1 MTLPLAALVL
11 VVASSLG
18 WSGFDLLRKLLVRQ
32 VAPVA
37 LLLLLTLGSA
47 PLFVAWVWID
57 GLVAPGPGYLA
68 PALASVLL
76 NVVANLLFLH
86 GMRLAPISVAI
97 PLLSLTPVFTTLM
110 AIPLLGERPSAAG
123 VAGILL
129 VIAGAIWL
137 NWPRRTAETKAGE
150 PAGIAEPRRALQ
162 GALMVAAT
170 ALLWS
175 LTPALDKM
183 AVERASAPFH
193 GMVLTGGVALAVLAV
208 LAFQGGLSELGH
220 VRRVPWL
227 LPLALVVSTA
237 ALGLQLLA
245 MPKVFVGT
253 IETLKRGIGNCMALV
268 YGRLLFQEAVTPSKI
283 LAVGL
288 MAAGV
293 GLILGF

>member
-1 MTLPLAALVL
+1 MTLPVTALAL

-18 WSGFDLLRKLLVRQ
+18 WSAFDLLRKLLVRE

-37 LLLLLTLGSA
+37 LVLLLTLGTV
-47 PLFVAWVWID
+47 PLFAIWVWID
-57 GLVAPGPGYLA
+57 GVAAPAPGYLA

-76 NVVANLLFLH
+76 NVVANLLFLS

-97 PLLSLTPVFTTLM
+97 PLLSLTPVFTTLT

-137 NWPRRTAETKAGE
+137 NWPRRKVET
-150 PAGIAEPRRALQ
+150 AEPRRALQ
-162 GALMVAAT
+162 GAMMVAAT

-175 LTPALDKM
+175 LTPPLDKL
-183 AVERASAPFH
+183 AVERAGAPLH
-193 GMVLTGGVALAVLAV
+193 AMVLTGGVSLAVFGV
-208 LAFQGGLSELGH
+208 LAFQGGLGEIRA
-220 VRRVPWL
+220 VRRVPGL
-227 LPLALVVSTA
+227 LALALVISAA
-237 ALGLQLLA
+237 ALGCQLLA

-253 IETLKRGIGNCMALV
+253 IETLKRGFGNCMSLV
-268 YGRLLFQEAVTPSKI
+268 YGRLFFREVVTLSKI

-293 GLILGF
+293 AMILGF

>member
-1 MTLPLAALVL
+1 MTLPVAALAL

-37 LLLLLTLGSA
+37 LLLLLTLGSV
-47 PLFVAWVWID
+47 PLFAAWVWID
-57 GLVAPGPGYLA
+57 GVAAPGSGYLT
-68 PALASVLL
+68 PALTSVLL

-97 PLLSLTPVFTTLM
+97 PLLSLTPVFTTLT

-137 NWPRRTAETKAGE
+137 NWPRRAAASKEGAPKA
-150 PAGIAEPRRALQ
+150 ADPRRTLY
-162 GALMVAAT
+162 GAVMVATT

-175 LTPALDKM
+175 LTPPLDKM

-193 GMVLTGGVALAVLAV
+193 GMVLTGGVALAVFAV
-208 LAFQGGLSELGH
+208 LAFQGGLGELGG

-253 IETLKRGIGNCMALV
+253 IETLKRGLGNCMALV
-268 YGRLLFQEAVTPSKI
+268 YGRLFFQETVTPSKI
-283 LAVGL
+283 LAVIL

>member
-1 MTLPLAALVL
+1 VSIPLTALLL

-18 WSGFDLLRKLLVRQ
+18 WSGLDLLRKLLLRE

-37 LLLLLTLGSA
+37 LLVLLTLGA
-47 PLFVAWVWID
+47 VPLFAAWVWI
-57 GLVAPGPGYLA
+57 GGVAAPGPGYLA

-76 NVVANLLFLH
+76 NAVAGLLFLQ

-97 PLLSLTPVFTTLM
+97 PLLSLTPVFTTLS

-137 NWPRRTAETKAGE
+137 NWPRR
-150 PAGIAEPRRALQ
+150 PAGPAGMAPAGDPRRPLY
-162 GALMVAAT
+162 GAVMVAGT

-175 LTPALDKM
+175 LTPPLDKM
-183 AVERASAPFH
+183 AVERAGAPLH
-193 GMVLTGGVALAVLAV
+193 GLVLSGGVALAVFGV
-208 LAFQGGLSELGH
+208 LAFQGGLGELGR
-220 VRRVPWL
+220 VRRVPGL
-227 LPLALVVSTA
+227 LALALVVSTA
-237 ALGLQLLA
+237 ALGFQLLA
-245 MPKVFVGT
+245 MPMIFVGT
-253 IETLKRGIGNCMALV
+253 IETLKRGLGNCMSLI
-268 YGRLLFQEAVTPSKI
+268 YGRLLFGEAVTPSKI

-288 MAAGV
+288 MAGGV

>member
-1 MTLPLAALVL
+1 VSIPLTALLL

-18 WSGFDLLRKLLVRQ
+18 WSGFDLLRKLLVRE

-37 LLLLLTLGSA
+37 LLLLLTLGSV
-47 PLFVAWVWID
+47 PLFAVWVWID
-57 GLVAPGPGYLA
+57 GVAAPAPGYLA

-76 NVVANLLFLH
+76 NVAANVLFLH

-97 PLLSLTPVFTTLM
+97 PLLSLTPVFTTLT

-137 NWPRRTAETKAGE
+137 NWPRRPAA
-150 PAGIAEPRRALQ
+150 PAGKEPPAGDPRRALY
-162 GALMVAAT
+162 GAVMVAAT

-175 LTPALDKM
+175 LTPPLDKM
-183 AVERASAPFH
+183 AVARASAPLH
-193 GMVLTGGVALAVLAV
+193 GLVLTGGVALAVL
-208 LAFQGGLSELGH
+208 LGMAFQGALGELGR
-220 VRRVPWL
+220 VRRVPGRL
-227 LPLALVVSTA
+227 VLALVVSSA
-237 ALGLQLLA
+237 ALGFQLLA
-245 MPKVFVGT
+245 LPLVFVGT
-253 IETLKRGIGNCMALV
+253 IETLKRGLGNCMALV
-268 YGRLLFQEAVTPSKI
+268 YGRLFFGEAVTLSKI

-293 GLILGF
+293 GMILGF

>member
-1 MTLPLAALVL
+1 MSIPLAALLL
-11 VVASSLG
+11 VVCSSLG
-18 WSGFDLLRKLLVRQ
+18 WSGFDLLRKLLVRE

-37 LLLLLTLGSA
+37 LLLLLTLGSV
-47 PLFVAWVWID
+47 PLFAAWVWID
-57 GLVAPGPGYLA
+57 GVAAPAPGYLA
-68 PALASVLL
+68 PALGSVIL
-76 NVVANLLFLH
+76 NVVSNLLFLH
-86 GMRLAPISVAI
+86 GVRVAPISVAI
-97 PLLSLTPVFTTLM
+97 PLLSLTPVFTMLW

-137 NWPRRTAETKAGE
+137 NWPRRRADPAET
-150 PAGIAEPRRALQ
+150 PASGDPRRALT
-162 GALMVAAT
+162 GAAMVATT

-175 LTPALDKM
+175 LTSSLDKM
-183 AVERASAPFH
+183 AVERAGAPLH
-193 GMVLTGGVALAVLAV
+193 SLVLTGGVALAVFGV
-208 LAFQGGLSELGH
+208 LALQGGLGELGG
-220 VRRVPWL
+220 VRRIPGL
-227 LPLALVVSTA
+227 LVLALVISSA

-253 IETLKRGIGNCMALV
+253 IETVKRGIGNCMALV
-268 YGRLLFQEAVTPSKI
+268 YGRLFFREVITPSKI

>member
-1 MTLPLAALVL
+1 MTLPVAALTL

-37 LLLLLTLGSA
+37 LLLLLTLGSV
-47 PLFVAWVWID
+47 PLFAAWVWI
-57 GLVAPGPGYLA
+57 GGVTAPAPGYLA

-97 PLLSLTPVFTTLM
+97 PLLSLTPVFTTLT

-137 NWPRRTAETKAGE
+137 NWPRR
-150 PAGIAEPRRALQ
+150 PAEPKEGAPRAVDPGRALT
-162 GALMVAAT
+162 GASMVATT

-175 LTPALDKM
+175 LTPPLDKM
-183 AVERASAPFH
+183 AVERAGAPLH
-193 GMVLTGGVALAVLAV
+193 GMVLTGGVALAVFAV
-208 LAFQGGLSELGH
+208 LAFQGGLGELAG

-227 LPLALVVSTA
+227 LALALVVSTA
-237 ALGLQLLA
+237 ALGLQFLA

-253 IETLKRGIGNCMALV
+253 IETLKRGFGNCMALV
-268 YGRLLFQEAVTPSKI
+268 YGRLFFHEAVTTSKI

-293 GLILGF
+293 GMILGL

>member
-1 MTLPLAALVL
+1 MTIPLTALVL

-18 WSGFDLLRKLLVRQ
+18 WSGFDLLRKLLVRE

-37 LLLLLTLGSA
+37 LLLLLTLGSV
-47 PLFVAWVWID
+47 PLFALWVWID
-57 GLVAPGPGYLA
+57 GAAAPGPGYLA

-97 PLLSLTPVFTTLM
+97 PLLSLTPVFTTLS

-123 VAGILL
+123 VAGITL

-137 NWPRRTAETKAGE
+137 NWPRR
-150 PAGIAEPRRALQ
+150 PAGPAASGDPRRSLK
-162 GALMVAAT
+162 GAAMVATT

-175 LTPALDKM
+175 LTPPLDKM
-183 AVERASAPFH
+183 AVERAGAPLH
-193 GMVLTGGVALAVLAV
+193 GMVLTGGVALAVFGV
-208 LAFQGGLSELGH
+208 LAFQGGLGELGR
-220 VRRVPWL
+220 VRRIPGL
-227 LPLALVVSTA
+227 LALALVVSSA

-268 YGRLLFQEAVTPSKI
+268 YGRLFFREVVTPSKI

-293 GLILGF
+293 GMILGF